1 MAQQPRR
8 GGGWTTAAL
17 LGGLVLLMGRAL
29 YVQTDTAQRRDV
41 FRGDTPRHQHRARP
55 DASEHVAFF
64 DQFAA
69 FGEQANARSLRA
81 WQDDARAGGRHAFG
95 SQEAAPPPLARKAR
109 GGTPRDECR
118 FMAAKHAVRPGASW
132 GTLGPNGQTRWTRLH
147 CDGLVGPVAA
157 RGEVELPSSRSVA
170 VLETCPPTQNLPLI
184 AVCCGTTTRGKQG
197 WITPDRL
204 DDLAVFHHLLPSF
217 HRTVECGFRYVVVLG
232 YDVGDQW
239 WDLGGGAA
247 RGRRWFDEF
256 VKAPLALK
264 NVQVDIRYAVVDN
277 TIKKPGPVFTGI
289 TREAFYEAKADYI
302 YRVNDDTELATRW
315 ATPFVNAL
323 QSMNNV
329 GAVGPACRQGNRRI
343 LTHDFTHK
351 THMEIFGGQYYP
363 PALSDWWMDDWISR
377 VYGPR
382 RTLRGDAV
390 EVIHHTGKH
399 GQRYQVDRS
408 HASLLSGLLAKGS
421 ATIERHLAEQTADNV
436 VREPPDGF
444 SRFAFNNRRGAR
456 VFRVSGVLR
465 SPGGLSL
472 SGPV

>member
-1 MAQQPRR
+1 MHLWNAGIFLFSTSTILNAFEQH
-8 GGGWTTAAL
+8 
-17 LGGLVLLMGRAL
+17 
-29 YVQTDTAQRRDV
+29 
-41 FRGDTPRHQHRARP
+41 TP
-55 DASEHVAFF
+55 ET
-64 DQFAA
+64 
-69 FGEQANARSLRA
+69 
-81 WQDDARAGGRHAFG
+81 
-95 SQEAAPPPLARKAR
+95 LA
-109 GGTPRDECR
+109 E
-118 FMAAKHAVRPGASW
+118 VR
-132 GTLGPNGQTRWTRLH
+132 N
-147 CDGLVGPVAA
+147 
-157 RGEVELPSSRSVA
+157 
-170 VLETCPPTQNLPLI
+170 
-184 AVCCGTTTRGKQG
+184 
-197 WITPDRL
+197 
-204 DDLAVFHHLLPSF
+204 
-217 HRTVECGFRYVVVLG
+217 
-232 YDVGDQW
+232 
-239 WDLGGGAA
+239 
-247 RGRRWFDEF
+247 
-256 VKAPLALK
+256 
-264 NVQVDIRYAVVDN
+264 
-277 TIKKPGPVFTGI
+277 
-289 TREAFYEAKADYI
+289 AFYEAKADYI